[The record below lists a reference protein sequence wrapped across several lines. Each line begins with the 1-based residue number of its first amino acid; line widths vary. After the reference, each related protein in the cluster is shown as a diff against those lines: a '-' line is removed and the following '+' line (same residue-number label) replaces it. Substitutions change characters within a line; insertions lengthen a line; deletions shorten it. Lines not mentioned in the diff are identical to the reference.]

1 VPHPRSLRAFLPPP
15 LLTPPIPQNSA
26 QQGVS
31 LRALLLFLAFF
42 AVGVG
47 ARSAFLLSKRVG
59 SLSSVLLRA
68 RAPLRD
74 GGRREALAAW
84 GRTLGCPRALH
95 DGVDMAS
102 PAAAAASAASL
113 HAVGALERRA
123 DIGAFL
129 QALGKGGEGVE
140 LGVQAGVFSEALL
153 TQWPNCSVLHLVD
166 PWRQQAQ
173 YVDVANV
180 DNRGQER
187 LFDETNSRMAHFGA
201 RARVHRAFSFDAVR
215 DFRDASLDLVYVD
228 AVHDYEGALR
238 DFCDWWPKL
247 APGGVF
253 AGHDYLDGV
262 VPEGLFGVRS
272 AADRFAIAV
281 NRQLFVTAGWPET
294 EDRTEWASFYMIK

>member
-1 VPHPRSLRAFLPPP
+1 M
-15 LLTPPIPQNSA
+15 
-26 QQGVS
+26 S

-47 ARSAFLLSKRVG
+47 ALSAFLLSKRVG

-74 GGRREALAAW
+74 GRRESLAAW
-84 GRTLGCPRALH
+84 GRTLGCPRVLH

-123 DIGAFL
+123 DIGTFL

-173 YVDVANV
+173 SVDVANV
-180 DNRGQER
+180 DSRGQER
-187 LFDETNSRMAHFGA
+187 LFDETNSRLAHFGA

-294 EDRTEWASFYMIK
+294 EDRSEWASFYMIK